1 MAAVAAKTNKCIK
14 NKHKNHTCCRK
25 RKNIIENFVNNSK
38 KKKRKIHNNFHGLR
52 TMKELPSAVFVID
65 PKTDIDVIRESKRLN
80 IPVISIVD
88 SDYSYELI
96 DYPIPG
102 NNNSILSIYFLLSI
116 VLQALK

>member
-1 MAAVAAKTNKCIK
+1 
-14 NKHKNHTCCRK
+14 
-25 RKNIIENFVNNSK
+25 
-38 KKKRKIHNNFHGLR
+38 
-52 TMKELPSAVFVID
+52 MKELPSAVFVID
-65 PKTDIDVIRESKRLN
+65 PKTDIEVIRESKRLN